1 MESTIAVA
9 VFFLKPK
16 NGRFEINKIIGKHL
30 LRRRFFSD
38 IFVFCIYFFFNS
50 IQDLGKFIA
59 VVIVIKKVISLST
72 FVVLCK
78 IVHA

>member
-1 MESTIAVA
+1 MIFLYFVY
-9 VFFLKPK
+9 FFL
-16 NGRFEINKIIGKHL
+16 
-30 LRRRFFSD
+30 
-38 IFVFCIYFFFNS
+38 NS